1 MFDLSN
7 RFSPRVAQQGLGAYA
22 ISKQDMTDFMNDL
35 WDPANC
41 LYFTVGA
48 NALGSPL
55 EYLMTC
61 RCYHGL
67 KDDVAIS
74 QSTSTINLG
83 PYNFGGNWNA
93 NGLAHRED
101 FNVVASEFLMHDFGY
116 IDIPTELASRIRG
129 DYLDYAPFV
138 KYQLYLPYVGYI
150 DLNPNDII
158 DGKLGI
164 QMNVNV
170 ITGEGLYVVY
180 TDDNDKHQKV
190 DGTEDGPQVIFT
202 IPCQLGIEVPV
213 NASMFGNLVRSVVN
227 TIGTAASIGASAG
240 VAGGIVAAG
249 MASQRLHSMNEGTK
263 EGIKKGRIDKDAGEA
278 LIASRK
284 AYATQLENEATKGQ
298 VAGDAINQAINAIPA
313 PPDVGRSGGGFNSD
327 TGTLGSFNPFVIV
340 TFPIIATPNGFEDI
354 FGNRCAV
361 IDTLDNCSGFT
372 QVIAVKPTNDDV
384 YKCKYKNEIIALL
397 QAGVYL

>member
-1 MFDLSN
+1 MFDLTT
-7 RFSPRVAQQGLGAYA
+7 RFSPRIAQQGIGAYA
-22 ISKQDMTDFMNDL
+22 LSYDSVTKFMHDL
-35 WDPANC
+35 WDGSNVA
-41 LYFTVGA
+41 YFTIGA
-48 NALGSPL
+48 SALGSPL
-55 EYLMTC
+55 DYVMTC

-67 KDDVAIS
+67 QRDIKVANEM
-74 QSTSTINLG
+74 STINLG
-83 PYNFGGNWNA
+83 PYNFGGNWNS
-93 NGLAHRED
+93 NGEAHD
-101 FNVVASEFLMHDFGY
+101 VFNVCDSEFAMHDFGY
-116 IDIPTELASRIRG
+116 IDIPTELASRMRG

-138 KYQLYLPYVGYI
+138 KYQLYLPYVGYV

-164 QMNVNV
+164 QLNLNI

-202 IPCQLGIEVPV
+202 IPCQLGLEVPITPSV
-213 NASMFGNLVRSVVN
+213 MQNLVRSVVN

-249 MASQRLHSMNEGTK
+249 MASQRLHSINEGTK
-263 EGIKKGRIDKDAGEA
+263 EGIKKGRINKDAGEA
-278 LIASRK
+278 MIASRE

-298 VAGDAINQAINAIPA
+298 VAGDAINQAINSIPS
-313 PPDVGRSGGGFNSD
+313 PPEVGRSGGGFNSD